1 MDGTEVNA
9 DLLTEA
15 EETALLRAMT
25 DLNATIE
32 PLLVEQK
39 YESALGHLA
48 QLRAPVDDF
57 FESVMVNSDDP
68 AIRLNRLRLLSTLRG
83 LFTRVADL
91 ALLNPAME

>member
-1 MDGTEVNA
+1 MYKRQ
-9 DLLTEA
+9 DL
-15 EETALLRAMT
+15 
-25 DLNATIE
+25 DATIG
-32 PLLVEQK
+32 PLLLEQQ
-39 YESALGHLA
+39 YELALGHLA

-68 AIRLNRLRLLSTLRG
+68 AIRLNRLRLLSTLRR